1 METREKQVSIQVRT
15 KGTTS
20 GVLVM
25 PRKKQHRIAIIVAHG
40 AGNDMN
46 TPLITSFSRG
56 LANFG
61 FPVLRFNFL
70 YAENGRKNPDTQEIL
85 EQTWAS
91 AFQFTREELGGA
103 VDIWVGAGKSMG
115 GRVASQ
121 MVADD
126 RLSVH
131 GLIFLGYPLHPAGDQ
146 EKLRDT
152 HLYRITKSML
162 FFAGTRDQ
170 LCNTEK
176 LYGVFHHLRAP
187 HELFIID
194 GGDHSFHV
202 PKLSGLTEEDIY
214 GQITRVANEWLLKT
228 FTYG

>member
-1 METREKQVSIQVRT
+1 MNP
-15 KGTTS
+15 KG
-20 GVLVM
+20 
-25 PRKKQHRIAIIVAHG
+25 KEQRIAIIVAHG

-46 TPLITSFSRG
+46 APLITSFSRG
-56 LANFG
+56 LAAFG

-70 YAENGRKNPDTQEIL
+70 YAEYGRKRPDTQEIL

-91 AFQFTREELGGA
+91 AFQFAKEELGDA
-103 VDIWVGAGKSMG
+103 VDIWIGAGKSMG

-126 RLSVH
+126 LLAVH
-131 GLIFLGYPLHPAGDQ
+131 GLIFLGYPLHPAGDM

-152 HLYRITKSML
+152 HLYRIMKPML

-170 LCNTEK
+170 LCNMEK
-176 LYGVFHHLRAP
+176 LYGVLHHLRAP
-187 HELFIID
+187 HELYVID

-202 PKLSGLTEEDIY
+202 LRPSGLTEQEIY
-214 GQITRVANEWLLKT
+214 GKISSVASEWLLKT
-228 FTYG
+228 FAG